1 MRKRTRSILQELS
14 SINRTSNN
22 DALIQS
28 TGNNLIES
36 SINLLNRITE
46 SYSPEVA
53 QEMERRFINS
63 IRSGDPR
70 KFKRGID
77 KIIEDKDKFIFI
89 KEVLNKAYHSHS
101 IALYI
106 VISSINLPNIDRRIQ
121 DQSLN

>member
-53 QEMERRFINS
+53 QEMERRFIIS

-70 KFKRGID
+70 KF
-77 KIIEDKDKFIFI
+77 
-89 KEVLNKAYHSHS
+89 
-101 IALYI
+101 
-106 VISSINLPNIDRRIQ
+106 
-121 DQSLN
+121 

>member
-53 QEMERRFINS
+53 QEMESRFINS

-77 KIIEDKDKFIFI
+77 KIIEDKK
-89 KEVLNKAYHSHS
+89 
-101 IALYI
+101 
-106 VISSINLPNIDRRIQ
+106 
-121 DQSLN
+121 DQGHDTK

>member
-46 SYSPEVA
+46 SYSPEVS

-77 KIIEDKDKFIFI
+77 KIIEDKK
-89 KEVLNKAYHSHS
+89 
-101 IALYI
+101 
-106 VISSINLPNIDRRIQ
+106 
-121 DQSLN
+121 DQGHDTK

>member
-53 QEMERRFINS
+53 QEMERRFIN
-63 IRSGDPR
+63 
-70 KFKRGID
+70 
-77 KIIEDKDKFIFI
+77 
-89 KEVLNKAYHSHS
+89 L
-101 IALYI
+101 
-106 VISSINLPNIDRRIQ
+106 
-121 DQSLN
+121 SLIHI